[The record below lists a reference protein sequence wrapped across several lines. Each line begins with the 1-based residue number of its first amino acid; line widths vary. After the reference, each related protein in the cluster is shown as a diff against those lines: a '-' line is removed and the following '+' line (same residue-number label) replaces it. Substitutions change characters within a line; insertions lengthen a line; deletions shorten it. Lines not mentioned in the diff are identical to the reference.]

1 MFDLV
6 CYLDG
11 NLLCHLGTTICK
23 TSSGCFFLSPYHF
36 RHLRQDAA
44 HRESHNCTDSWTSA
58 SCFGDSQA
66 SLSSSESLSIF
77 ASEKSQQMSFSIAT
91 VSAFNLPTCR
101 LPNFRHGNWSGSRH
115 SSHAVSPPSQCPEG
129 HQSKMPK
136 LPAVHPAGHQQLVR
150 FILKLDANKMTGS
163 CSGDDPS
170 NVLACWLQTRFT
182 PFQHD

>member
-11 NLLCHLGTTICK
+11 NLLCHLRTTIRK

-66 SLSSSESLSIF
+66 SLSSSISLSFF
-77 ASEKSQQMSFSIAT
+77 ASEKSQQMLLFQRSI
-91 VSAFNLPTCR
+91 F
-101 LPNFRHGNWSGSRH
+101 
-115 SSHAVSPPSQCPEG
+115 
-129 HQSKMPK
+129 
-136 LPAVHPAGHQQLVR
+136 QLVGFPNSVMEIEVEAAIVAMQFLTLLNVQKGTSQR
-150 FILKLDANKMTGS
+150 CQNFLRCILQGIN
-163 CSGDDPS
+163 
-170 NVLACWLQTRFT
+170 NWYVLF
-182 PFQHD
+182 